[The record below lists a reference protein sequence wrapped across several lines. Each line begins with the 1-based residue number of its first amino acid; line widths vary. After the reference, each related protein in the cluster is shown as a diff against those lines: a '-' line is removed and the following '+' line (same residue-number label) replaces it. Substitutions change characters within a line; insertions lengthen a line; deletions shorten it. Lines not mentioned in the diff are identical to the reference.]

1 MCKKEFQPV
10 ADNFQISDRYMYP
23 EDFNK
28 SLYLS
33 SPRQNVLLELAQL
46 KKAAAQLRT
55 YHMAQFF
62 N

>member
-28 SLYLS
+28 FLYLTGVH
-33 SPRQNVLLELAQL
+33 QD
-46 KKAAAQLRT
+46 KMF
-55 YHMAQFF
+55 HF
-62 N
+62 NLHS